1 MNATKAKT
9 KLTARVAIVLVDI
22 RCPIC
27 KEFIANNYDGSYNFE
42 LANMPANVHCNNCD
56 VDLQV
61 GKTIHRQA

>member
-1 MNATKAKT
+1 MNATKANT
-9 KLTARVAIVLVDI
+9 KLIARVAIVLVDI

-27 KEFIANNYDGSYNFE
+27 HEFIANNYDGSYNYE